1 MRQLLSLTTS
11 PTDSSS
17 TPVLPTSQSPPL
29 TGLEAQSSSPAH
41 RPCTPLSMSYDS
53 RDPSPLVESLKLSP
67 ASDASFRQQSPRF
80 EAPSPV
86 VQSQPAAH
94 GPTSADLFD
103 LFSSDSPPPLPRQI
117 RSRSASSS
125 SSTSDQDRTI
135 YLSEPDNDSP
145 VAGPSRSRKSTTESQ
160 ASGRRRHSPS
170 VSASTS
176 HSRQIYSADVKPDLA
191 SLEIM
196 EDVKPTINIP
206 TTTPSSK
213 PRRRAFLEFLD
224 TVAKAESEPEDEY
237 EYHLDES
244 EGSLKD
250 FIVDDDEVSY
260 ISDLEGS
267 LGGLESEEEDSDV
280 VEVKADPEAD
290 SDADS
295 DVMIE
300 EAVSHPK
307 IGRASGLD
315 FLEEFYES
323 DREVSDVDGESDD
336 LSKLIDHLTIV
347 GKPEKGKS
355 KAKKAIKA
363 PKWAIERVRIAQ
375 EVFDDLDKRVF
386 DGQLGPNG
394 AGAKIIWNK
403 RLLTTAGTAQRKR

>member
-1 MRQLLSLTTS
+1 MSAS
-11 PTDSSS
+11 P
-17 TPVLPTSQSPPL
+17 SP
-29 TGLEAQSSSPAH
+29 SSP
-41 RPCTPLSMSYDS
+41 S
-53 RDPSPLVESLKLSP
+53 
-67 ASDASFRQQSPRF
+67 
-80 EAPSPV
+80 EAV
-86 VQSQPAAH
+86 H
-94 GPTSADLFD
+94 LADV
-103 LFSSDSPPPLPRQI
+103 
-117 RSRSASSS
+117 
-125 SSTSDQDRTI
+125 
-135 YLSEPDNDSP
+135 EPD
-145 VAGPSRSRKSTTESQ
+145 
-160 ASGRRRHSPS
+160 
-170 VSASTS
+170 
-176 HSRQIYSADVKPDLA
+176 IA
-191 SLEIM
+191 SLEIL

-206 TTTPSSK
+206 TTTPSLK

-224 TVAKAESEPEDEY
+224 TVAKADSEPEDDY

-260 ISDLEGS
+260 ISDSEGS

-280 VEVKADPEAD
+280 VEIKADPEAD

-300 EAVSHPK
+300 KAVSHPK
-307 IGRASGLD
+307 IGRVSGLD
-315 FLEEFYES
+315 FLEELYQS
-323 DREVSDVDGESDD
+323 DREVTDVEGDADD
-336 LSKLIDHLTIV
+336 LLETIDSLAIA
-347 GKPEKGKS
+347 GKSEKGKAKS
-355 KAKKAIKA
+355 KKATKA

>member
-1 MRQLLSLTTS
+1 MT
-11 PTDSSS
+11 
-17 TPVLPTSQSPPL
+17 
-29 TGLEAQSSSPAH
+29 H
-41 RPCTPLSMSYDS
+41 
-53 RDPSPLVESLKLSP
+53 
-67 ASDASFRQQSPRF
+67 
-80 EAPSPV
+80 
-86 VQSQPAAH
+86 
-94 GPTSADLFD
+94 SADD
-103 LFSSDSPPPLPRQI
+103 
-117 RSRSASSS
+117 
-125 SSTSDQDRTI
+125 
-135 YLSEPDNDSP
+135 
-145 VAGPSRSRKSTTESQ
+145 
-160 ASGRRRHSPS
+160 
-170 VSASTS
+170 
-176 HSRQIYSADVKPDLA
+176 KPHIT
-191 SLEIM
+191 SLEVL
-196 EDVKPTINIP
+196 EDVKPAIRVP

-224 TVAKAESEPEDEY
+224 TVAKADSEPEDDY
-237 EYHLDES
+237 EYHLNES

-260 ISDLEGS
+260 ISDSEGS
-267 LGGLESEEEDSDV
+267 LRGLESEEENSDI

-315 FLEEFYES
+315 FLEEIYES
-323 DREVSDVDGESDD
+323 DQGVSDVDGEADD
-336 LSKLIDHLTIV
+336 LPQAIDILTIA
-347 GKPEKGKS
+347 GNPQKGES

-386 DGQLGPNG
+386 DAQLGPNG

>member
-1 MRQLLSLTTS
+1 
-11 PTDSSS
+11 
-17 TPVLPTSQSPPL
+17 V
-29 TGLEAQSSSPAH
+29 
-41 RPCTPLSMSYDS
+41 
-53 RDPSPLVESLKLSP
+53 KL
-67 ASDASFRQQSPRF
+67 
-80 EAPSPV
+80 
-86 VQSQPAAH
+86 
-94 GPTSADLFD
+94 
-103 LFSSDSPPPLPRQI
+103 
-117 RSRSASSS
+117 
-125 SSTSDQDRTI
+125 
-135 YLSEPDNDSP
+135 
-145 VAGPSRSRKSTTESQ
+145 
-160 ASGRRRHSPS
+160 
-170 VSASTS
+170 
-176 HSRQIYSADVKPDLA
+176 DLA
-191 SLEIM
+191 SLENL
-196 EDVKPTINIP
+196 EEVKPIINMP
-206 TTTPSSK
+206 TTTPSYK

-224 TVAKAESEPEDEY
+224 TVAKANSEPEDDY

-250 FIVDDDEVSY
+250 FIVDDDEVSF
-260 ISDLEGS
+260 ISGSEGS

-307 IGRASGLD
+307 IGRVSGLD

-323 DREVSDVDGESDD
+323 DQEVSDVDGEVDD
-336 LSKLIDHLTIV
+336 LLYTTGDLTIA

-355 KAKKAIKA
+355 KPKKATKA
-363 PKWAIERVRIAQ
+363 PKWGIERVRIAQ

>member
-1 MRQLLSLTTS
+1 M
-11 PTDSSS
+11 
-17 TPVLPTSQSPPL
+17 
-29 TGLEAQSSSPAH
+29 
-41 RPCTPLSMSYDS
+41 
-53 RDPSPLVESLKLSP
+53 
-67 ASDASFRQQSPRF
+67 
-80 EAPSPV
+80 
-86 VQSQPAAH
+86 
-94 GPTSADLFD
+94 
-103 LFSSDSPPPLPRQI
+103 
-117 RSRSASSS
+117 
-125 SSTSDQDRTI
+125 
-135 YLSEPDNDSP
+135 
-145 VAGPSRSRKSTTESQ
+145 
-160 ASGRRRHSPS
+160 
-170 VSASTS
+170 
-176 HSRQIYSADVKPDLA
+176 KPDLA
-191 SLEIM
+191 SLESSEGI
-196 EDVKPTINIP
+196 KPIFNIP
-206 TTTPSSK
+206 TSTPSTK

-224 TVAKAESEPEDEY
+224 TVAKADSETEDDY

-260 ISDLEGS
+260 ISESEGS
-267 LGGLESEEEDSDV
+267 LGALESEEEDSDI

-323 DREVSDVDGESDD
+323 DREVSDIESEENG
-336 LSKLIDHLTIV
+336 LSEAIGSLTIA
-347 GKPEKGKS
+347 GKS
-355 KAKKAIKA
+355 GKEKAKAKKGAKA

-375 EVFDDLDKRVF
+375 EVFDDLDQRVF
-386 DGQLGPNG
+386 DGQLGSNG

>member
-1 MRQLLSLTTS
+1 MSHDS
-11 PTDSSS
+11 PD
-17 TPVLPTSQSPPL
+17 
-29 TGLEAQSSSPAH
+29 A
-41 RPCTPLSMSYDS
+41 
-53 RDPSPLVESLKLSP
+53 SPLVESLELSP
-67 ASDASFRQQSPRF
+67 ASEGSFSQQPPRYQAASS
-80 EAPSPV
+80 V
-86 VQSQPAAH
+86 IQSQPAAH
-94 GPTSADLFD
+94 PPTSADLFD
-103 LFSSDSPPPLPRQI
+103 LFSSDSPPPPPRSM
-117 RSRSASSS
+117 RSPSASSS
-125 SSTSDQDRTI
+125 SSHGDQAA
-135 YLSEPDNDSP
+135 YLSEFDNDSP

-170 VSASTS
+170 VSASPS
-176 HSRQIYSADVKPDLA
+176 DDGQIYSADVKPDLA
-191 SLEIM
+191 SLEIP
-196 EDVKPTINIP
+196 EDVWPTINIP

-213 PRRRAFLEFLD
+213 PRRRAFLEFLN
-224 TVAKAESEPEDEY
+224 TVAKADSEPEDDY

-260 ISDLEGS
+260 ISDSEGS

-323 DREVSDVDGESDD
+323 DREVSDVDGDSDG
-336 LSKLIDHLTIV
+336 LSKAIDKLTII
-347 GKPEKGKS
+347 GKPEKGKA
-355 KAKKAIKA
+355 KAKKATKA
-363 PKWAIERVRIAQ
+363 PKWATERVRIAQ